1 MQSGVYYRV
10 VINMGIAQTPEV
22 PRLTFKDH
30 VYELVS
36 TCNLGIGLEA
46 KERAERQQRIYTL
59 LDAVYSIAVKGAE
72 AGRAVQY
79 VNPAMVKTAKN
90 KRARGGE

>member
-1 MQSGVYYRV
+1 
-10 VINMGIAQTPEV
+10 
-22 PRLTFKDH
+22 

-46 KERAERQQRIYTL
+46 KERAERQERIYAL
-59 LDAVYSIAVKGAE
+59 LSPVYSIAVRLAE
-72 AGRAVQY
+72 ADHTVQR
-79 VNPAMVKTAKN
+79 VNPAMVKTVKN

>member
-1 MQSGVYYRV
+1 
-10 VINMGIAQTPEV
+10 
-22 PRLTFKDH
+22 

-46 KERAERQQRIYTL
+46 KEAVERQQRIYTL
-59 LDAVYSIAVKGAE
+59 LDAVYSIAVRRAE
-72 AGRAVQY
+72 ADHTVQR
-79 VNPAMVKTAKN
+79 VNQAMVKTAKN

>member
-1 MQSGVYYRV
+1 
-10 VINMGIAQTPEV
+10 
-22 PRLTFKDH
+22 

-46 KERAERQQRIYTL
+46 KERAERQQRIYEL
-59 LDAVYSIAVKGAE
+59 LDAVYSIAVRRAE
-72 AGRAVQY
+72 TDHTVQR
-79 VNPAMVKTAKN
+79 VNPAMVKTAKH

>member
-1 MQSGVYYRV
+1 
-10 VINMGIAQTPEV
+10 
-22 PRLTFKDH
+22 

-36 TCNLGIGLEA
+36 TCNHGIGLEA
-46 KERAERQQRIYTL
+46 KERAERQQRIYEL
-59 LDAVYSIAVKGAE
+59 LDAVYSIAVRRAE
-72 AGRAVQY
+72 ADHTVQR